1 VAAYTSPPPRQGRNR
16 NEPLVSSIFA
26 CGWQRRYSCAR
37 NFESL
42 VKEINPM
49 RLDDFD
55 PNDVDVEDQRG
66 SGGGGFN
73 LPIGGGFPFG
83 GGRLGCGSIA
93 LLLVIAVVFKVNP
106 LSLLGG
112 MPTQQPTLPGQ
123 PGTMTEERSAP
134 ASARGGAASCRVDQA
149 SLESCN
155 ALSSLDKTWAPLLA
169 SANVRFSRPKLVF
182 YSQRGSSG
190 CGSAQSAMGPFYCPT
205 DRGIYLDT
213 DFYAQLEQQLGASG
227 QFARDYVIA
236 HEFGHHIQNLLGISD
251 KVHSLQENNPGGANR
266 LSVRL
271 ELQADCF
278 AGVWA
283 ARNRDRLEPG
293 DMESGLNAAHQIGDD
308 TLQKGA
314 GQNPNEASFTHG
326 SSAQRM
332 QWLRKGLDSGRIE
345 DCDTFSDMAS

>member
-1 VAAYTSPPPRQGRNR
+1 
-16 NEPLVSSIFA
+16 
-26 CGWQRRYSCAR
+26 
-37 NFESL
+37 
-42 VKEINPM
+42 M

-55 PNDVDVEDQRG
+55 PNDIDVEDQRG
-66 SGGGGFN
+66 GGGF
-73 LPIGGGFPFG
+73 GGFLPGGDGMPLFG
-83 GGRLGCGSIA
+83 GQLGCGGIA
-93 LLLVIAVVFKVNP
+93 LVVVLAVVFGVNP

-112 MPTQQPTLPGQ
+112 GGSVQQPTMPGQ
-123 PGTMTEERSAP
+123 SGMAGSEVAGPVSAG
-134 ASARGGAASCRVDQA
+134 GGAASCRVDQA

-155 ALSSLDKTWAPLLA
+155 ALSSLNKTWAPLL
-169 SANVRFSRPKLVF
+169 SDMNVNPRRPKLVF
-182 YSQRGSSG
+182 YSRYGQSG

-213 DFYAQLEQQLGASG
+213 DFYRQMEQQLGASG

-236 HEFGHHIQNLLGISD
+236 HEYGHHVQNLLGISG
-251 KVHSLQENNPGGANR
+251 KVHDAQERNPDSANA

-283 ARNRDRLEPG
+283 ARNRDRLEAG

-308 TLQKGA
+308 TLQKEA
-314 GQNPNEASFTHG
+314 GRNPNEASFTHG

-332 QWLRKGLDSGRIE
+332 KWLRLGLESGDPRS
-345 DCDTFSDMAS
+345 CNTFSESGV